1 MPAPKRFPN
10 RDEIAAVL
18 AEAEPLENGAQAE
31 TTRRLA
37 GRVLARRDMGKLV
50 FLDLVDRSGRIQLLC
65 AVERTG
71 EIDVH
76 LGDIVGATGSPAKS
90 RRGERSLQ
98 VDSLEVLTR
107 ISTPLPDTFHGLTDV
122 ELRYRKRYLDLL
134 MNEESRRAFLLRSRT
149 VAAIRRILDEW
160 GFVEVETPVLQ
171 PRYGGAFAKPFVTHY
186 DALDEDRYLR
196 IATELYLKRLIV
208 GGLERVYEIGKDFRN
223 EGVSFKHHP
232 EFTMLEWYEAYADYR
247 DTMQRIE
254 QLVAR
259 TAQEVLGSTKVVFRE
274 HEVDFAAPWRRL
286 SFVEALEEHGLWT
299 RDEDDLRRRLEERD
313 VDVSN
318 DPTWAKLVDHAHSR
332 FVEPSLVQ
340 PTILYDY
347 PVELSPFARATDDDP
362 SLVER
367 FEYFAGG
374 IELGNAFT
382 EINDAAEQAH
392 RFGQQ
397 QSERAAG
404 DVEAEEG
411 DPDYVEALS
420 YGMPP
425 TGGIGLGIDRLAML
439 FTGSESIRDVILFP
453 ALREQQR

>member
-134 MNEESRRAFLLRSRT
+134 MNEGSRRAFLLRSRT

>member
-347 PVELSPFARATDDDP
+347 PVELSPFARATDGDP